1 MIFIGIGANLP
12 SRSHGSPRATCEAAI
27 FEIEARGIRVVSRSR
42 WFTSSPVPPSD
53 QPWYVNGVIGVE
65 TDLDPDALLRVL
77 HDVEAVMGRQRAER
91 WGARTLDLD
100 LLDYCGKVVDAEPG
114 DQAEKQGDKPLPSAI
129 TAVVESGATCHAVLP
144 HPRMHERAFVLVPL
158 SELAPN
164 WRHPATGESI
174 NALLAKLRVDQTVK
188 PLT

>member
-12 SRSHGSPRATCEAAI
+12 SRAHGSPRATCEAAI
-27 FEIEARGIRVVSRSR
+27 FEIEARGIRVVARSR
-42 WFTSSPVPPSD
+42 WFTSAPVPPSD

-65 TDLDPDALLRVL
+65 TDLDPDALLKVL
-77 HDVEAVMGRQRAER
+77 HDVEAVMGRQRKER

-100 LLDYCGKVVDAEPG
+100 LLDYHGDVVEAAAEAP
-114 DQAEKQGDKPLPSAI
+114 EHKPLPRAI
-129 TAVVESGATCHAVLP
+129 TAVVESSAECRAVLP

-164 WRHPATGESI
+164 WRHPVTGETI
-174 NALLAKLRVDQTVK
+174 DALLAKLPGDQSVK